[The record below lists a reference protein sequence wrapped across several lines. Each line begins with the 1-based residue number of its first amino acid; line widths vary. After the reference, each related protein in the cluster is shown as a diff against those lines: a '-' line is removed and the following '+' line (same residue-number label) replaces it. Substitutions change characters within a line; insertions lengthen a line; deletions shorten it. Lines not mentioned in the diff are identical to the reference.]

1 MQAEL
6 VAHLSGRILRRI
18 IGKERLIC
26 GRIIADGIDAIE
38 NPTELPGALVENGV
52 EAVAVPWI
60 KDFLRIGGADSGNP
74 VGAFDRVNVTVIFQ
88 KRLISLGNAEHI
100 LQDLFAVYAL
110 ILNIMDGEKRFDI
123 LISLAVRIHQRVINR
138 C

>member
-1 MQAEL
+1 MRMVSRPWL
-6 VAHLSGRILRRI
+6 YHGSRIPAHR
-18 IGKERLIC
+18 
-26 GRIIADGIDAIE
+26 
-38 NPTELPGALVENGV
+38 
-52 EAVAVPWI
+52 
-60 KDFLRIGGADSGNP
+60 GADSGKP
-74 VGAFDRVNVTVIFQ
+74 GWRIRSRFHKVNVTVIFQ